1 MDKKP
6 PLLLVFGFL
15 PVSNGGK
22 NKGGIAYATYHLH
35 RAIGLQEKGS
45 FVTHYIATDY
55 NKKRILADGMI
66 VQGFHSGI
74 ILSLI
79 FRSPAIFLQYYIKS
93 RESLFRCGVT
103 RFTAL
108 KLFCM
113 FHYYLKKYKPG
124 MVHVH
129 GGLSGVI
136 LNRLK
141 VKLPC
146 KKFIRLHGL
155 NTKGHHLK
163 NYNQVINLEKEIS
176 TQLWDGFTF
185 LSHENLSEWCTTY
198 SICSKNMMV
207 FNNGFDP
214 VTFNSDV
221 LPLENEEINYKKK
234 IRLLTVGVI
243 NENKGQQRVLKAI
256 ANSKDPSRFE
266 YCCIGYDP
274 EGITNDM
281 DEFAK
286 KHDISFKF
294 FGYIAQNK
302 LAAYFAQSDYLV
314 QPSVMEGFGMV
325 NLESIACG
333 IPVIVP
339 SEIPIAKEPGLLNES
354 NSVLI
359 HGNDVLSITKVL
371 DNLQKKSFSRNK
383 VSETVKDKTWEVVA
397 INYVEYINKIYFTE

>member
-1 MDKKP
+1 MNKKI

-15 PVSNGGK
+15 PASNGGK

-35 RAIGLQEKGS
+35 RAIRLQEKES

-55 NKKRILADGMI
+55 NKKKILVDGM
-66 VQGFHSGI
+66 VLQGFHSGI

-103 RFTAL
+103 RFTAF

-113 FHYYLKKYKPG
+113 YHYYLKKYKPD

-129 GGLSGVI
+129 GALSGVI

-163 NYNQVINLEKEIS
+163 NYNQLINLEKEIS
-176 TQLWDGFTF
+176 IQLWDGFTF
-185 LSHENLSEWCTTY
+185 LSHENLSEWHTTY
-198 SICSKNMMV
+198 STCSKNMTV

-214 VTFNSDV
+214 ALFNSDV
-221 LPLENEEINYKKK
+221 LPLENEEINHGKK

-243 NENKGQQRVLKAI
+243 NENKGQQRVLQAI

-266 YCCIGYDP
+266 YCCIGYDS
-274 EGITNDM
+274 EGLTNNM
-281 DEFAK
+281 NEFAK

-294 FGYIAQNK
+294 FGYIAQND

-314 QPSVMEGFGMV
+314 QPSIMEGFGMV

-339 SEIPIAKEPGLLNES
+339 SEIPIAKEPGLLNEL

-359 HGNDVLSITKVL
+359 HGNDVLSITEVL
-371 DNLQKKSFSRNK
+371 DNLQKKPSSRSE
-383 VSETVKDKTWEVVA
+383 VSETVKDKTWKAVA
-397 INYVEYINKIYFTE
+397 MNYVEYIKTIYNTK